1 MSKIPKKGQTVAIAF
16 YPNTMVYC
24 KVIEVVKTEPG
35 LKGQSADCI
44 IVDDPIVEKKLR
56 KKNTK

>member
-1 MSKIPKKGQTVAIAF
+1 MKIPKKGQTIAIAF

-24 KVIEVVKTEPG
+24 KVEGIEKVESKLNG
-35 LKGQSADCI
+35 LSADSI
-44 IVDDPIVEKKLR
+44 IVDDPIVEKKIR